1 MHAIN
6 LNVLTVMGRSDLFL
20 KLEIIKKIIG
30 TIPIV
35 IGIFLGIKVMLW
47 AGVVS
52 SFLCFAINAHYSEK
66 LINYSF
72 LNQFKDILPFIIAS
86 LCLGALSWSIT
97 FLSMQIILQLIIQLI
112 IFTILTI
119 VYYEWNKNEEYLE
132 IKKII
137 FSLRNKYIR

>member
-1 MHAIN
+1 
-6 LNVLTVMGRSDLFL
+6 MGRSDLFL

-35 IGIFLGIKVMLW
+35 IGIFLGTKVMLW

-86 LCLGALSWSIT
+86 VLTAGLVYSISLLSLTYFWT
-97 FLSMQIILQLIIQLI
+97 IILQVSLFFSIS
-112 IFTILTI
+112 FC
-119 VYYEWNKNEEYLE
+119 YYEFSNNEVFGELKRIILNS
-132 IKKII
+132 IKQK
-137 FSLRNKYIR
+137 K